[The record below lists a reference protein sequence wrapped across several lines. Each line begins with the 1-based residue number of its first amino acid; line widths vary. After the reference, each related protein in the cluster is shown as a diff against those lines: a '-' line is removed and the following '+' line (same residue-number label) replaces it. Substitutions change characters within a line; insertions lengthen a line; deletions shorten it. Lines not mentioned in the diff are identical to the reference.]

1 MVAQAGKSE
10 VSLVYLASSKPASE
24 TVRPYLKTL
33 ENKNKFKRNNIIRK
47 YKIIIILI
55 GSKESSKRRP
65 PIVMLFHE
73 KPDNCILLRSEMLPR
88 SHAVVTWSFLY

>member
-10 VSLVYLASSKPASE
+10 AILVYLASSKTASE

-65 PIVMLFHE
+65 PIVVLSHE
-73 KPDNCILLRSEMLPR
+73 RPDNCILLRSEMIPR
-88 SHAVVTWSFLY
+88 SHVVVTRCFLY